1 LPEDLEWQRRPLLA
15 PPERRRSFHRGPLA
29 WHEGPAGDGRRADA
43 QASRDLT
50 RAEATKSGVSFQY
63 ISQAQQVID
72 FAHELADG
80 VLAGTVVPGES
91 QRTQNC
97 LTMENGG
104 FPLEIEWP
112 GREICIK

>member
-1 LPEDLEWQRRPLLA
+1 MGAALM
-15 PPERRRSFHRGPLA
+15 RRRLGTRQETL
-29 WHEGPAGDGRRADA
+29 
-43 QASRDLT
+43 

-80 VLAGTVVPGES
+80 VVAGTVAPGES

-97 LTMENGG
+97 LTRENGD

-112 GREICIK
+112 GR